1 MLSRRRQASSAILLT
16 PKRPAYSNIRFF
28 GSQIGGRSV
37 INYGYTDMPW
47 KLMAWDIYNFFKFFW
62 AIPYILWP
70 LSPTD
75 SAELSELSCT
85 WGNAWAIAV
94 HVVLCVVQL
103 AGLVALPALVVLPVW
118 TTILLVTLF
127 FLANRILYSLL
138 NGEGVEYHSDPKYAP
153 ELPEHAHEQ
162 WIYINGVA
170 AGSHWMQSN
179 LDRLAVTFKRP
190 ILGIHN
196 KTSGILFDV
205 VECLIQRNWGYA
217 TKDVR
222 VCYQIIKQ
230 KLYNPQYSKVIFVLH
245 SQGGIEGSLILDW
258 LLQELPQDLL
268 SKLEVYTFGN
278 AANHF
283 NNPHRHI
290 RIQNLARRNPLAACI
305 DSIRLAH
312 DDRKAPIPR
321 LRLPQPKNQLTSD
334 SSSSSG
340 SSDAEPFNN
349 HSANTT
355 TPNPNRRRNRN
366 PTKPNPPT
374 LPQQPSLTGS
384 TTSPHPSHLSDRAI
398 GHIEHYAHTT
408 DFVALWGVLHFA
420 TSAPSSQVIPRFIGR
435 VFARTS
441 LRGGHQMVQHYLD
454 GMFPLRRD
462 VVTGRLVRD
471 ERGVPW
477 GAEEDGNEFM
487 ESVVLV
493 GGGGDGTGRDRV
505 GEGGSEDDDDGDDE
519 EVEVHSVSPVLE
531 RRASS
536 LGLLKGRKNREGVR
550 VKVKELSRLWQY
562 RNGRSP
568 EEMPPLLV
576 RGVDGVVR
584 NATM

>member
-1 MLSRRRQASSAILLT
+1 MAQPPPPPT
-16 PKRPAYSNIRFF
+16 RPPTAKPTNDTRFF

-47 KLMAWDIYNFFKFFW
+47 KLMAWDVYYFFRFFW

-70 LSPTD
+70 LSPAD
-75 SAELSELSCT
+75 SAELSELSPT
-85 WGNAWAIAV
+85 WGNVWAVAI
-94 HVVLCVVQL
+94 HLVLCVVQL
-103 AGLVALPALVVLPVW
+103 AGIAVLPALVVLPVW
-118 TTILLVTLF
+118 TAAVLIGLF
-127 FLANRILYSLL
+127 FLVNKVLCALL
-138 NGEGVEYHSDPKYAP
+138 NGKEVEYHSDPKYAP

-170 AGSHWMQSN
+170 AGAHWMQSN
-179 LDRLAVTFKRP
+179 LNRLAVTFKRP

-230 KLYNPQYSKVIFVLH
+230 KLYNPQYSKVVFILH

-290 RIQNLARRNPLAACI
+290 RTQTLAKRNPLAACI
-305 DSIRLAH
+305 DSIRLTH
-312 DDRKAPIPR
+312 DHEPPRVPR
-321 LRLPQPKNQLTSD
+321 LRQPQPRP
-334 SSSSSG
+334 SSSSS
-340 SSDAEPFNN
+340 SSSSSPSDAEPPITNQ
-349 HSANTT
+349 T
-355 TPNPNRRRNRN
+355 RNG
-366 PTKPNPPT
+366 KPNPPT
-374 LPQQPSLTGS
+374 TTTTS
-384 TTSPHPSHLSDRAI
+384 TIPPLSSSSTSPHPSQLSDRAI

-420 TSAPSSQVIPRFIGR
+420 TSSPSSQFIPRFIGR

-454 GMFPLRRD
+454 GMFPLARD
-462 VVTGRLVRD
+462 PATGELLRD
-471 ERGVPW
+471 RENGVPL
-477 GAEEDGNEFM
+477 GAEEEGNEFM
-487 ESVVLV
+487 ESEVLV
-493 GGGGDGTGRDRV
+493 GGGGDGTGREGS
-505 GEGGSEDDDDGDDE
+505 GEQEDEDDGEE
-519 EVEVHSVSPVLE
+519 EVEVHGVSPVLE
-531 RRASS
+531 RKGS
-536 LGLLKGRKNREGVR
+536 LLSLSLKEGRKRREGVK

-568 EEMPPLLV
+568 EETPPLLV
-576 RGVDGVVR
+576 RGADGVVR